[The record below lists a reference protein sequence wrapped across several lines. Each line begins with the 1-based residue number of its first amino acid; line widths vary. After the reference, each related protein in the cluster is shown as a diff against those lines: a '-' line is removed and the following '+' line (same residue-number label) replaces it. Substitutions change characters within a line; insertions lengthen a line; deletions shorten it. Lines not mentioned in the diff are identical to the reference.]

1 LYPAAVTPFT
11 ESGEI
16 DYVSLLKLL
25 SWFKAN
31 ESTGVVLAG
40 TNGEGPSLSAVEKRD
55 LVREAV
61 RLTDLPIILGIATPS
76 LEEAVWLSEQAR
88 KSGAVGVLVMPP
100 AYFREVPEV
109 NIQLWFEALAR
120 RTSAPIFLY
129 NFPNRTGITLSADLV
144 AELAKVDNIV
154 GLKDSSGERG
164 NLESYRQAFPSG
176 SLFVGDERL
185 IPEALAQGWSGSISG
200 AANVLPLWLSRAAQP
215 GGSAASALIPNILD
229 QVRAS
234 GQPMAH
240 KAILKSLGVIGSD
253 AVRLPLTQSA
263 FPAELALAISK
274 LQA

>member
-1 LYPAAVTPFT
+1 M
-11 ESGEI
+11 
-16 DYVSLLKLL
+16 LKLL

-31 ESTGVVLAG
+31 ECTGVVLAG

-88 KSGAVGVLVMPP
+88 KAGAVGVLVMPP
-100 AYFREVPEV
+100 AYFREVPEA
-109 NIQLWFEALAR
+109 NIRLWFEALAK
-120 RTSAPIFLY
+120 RTSSPILLY
-129 NFPNRTGITLSADLV
+129 NFPKRTGITLSAELV
-144 AELAKVDNIV
+144 AELARVDNIV
-154 GLKDSSGERG
+154 GLKDSSGESG

-200 AANVLPLWLSRAAQP
+200 AANVLPLWLSRATQP
-215 GGSAASALIPNILD
+215 GGIAASAFIANILD

-253 AVRLPLTQSA
+253 AVRLPLTPSA
-263 FPAELALAISK
+263 FPTELALEILK

>member
-1 LYPAAVTPFT
+1 MYPAAVPPFT

-31 ESTGVVLAG
+31 ECSGVVLAG

-88 KSGAVGVLVMPP
+88 KAGAVGVLVMPP
-100 AYFREVPEV
+100 AYFREVPEA
-109 NIQLWFEALAR
+109 NIHLWFEALAK
-120 RTSAPIFLY
+120 RTSSPILLY
-129 NFPNRTGITLSADLV
+129 NFPKRTGITLSAELV

-154 GLKDSSGERG
+154 GLKDSSGEKG

-185 IPEALAQGWSGSISG
+185 IPESLAQGWSGSISG
-200 AANVLPLWLSRAAQP
+200 AANVLPLWLSRAVQP
-215 GGSAASALIPNILD
+215 GGSAARALIADILD

-253 AVRLPLTQSA
+253 VVRLPLTQSA

>member
-1 LYPAAVTPFT
+1 
-11 ESGEI
+11 
-16 DYVSLLKLL
+16 
-25 SWFKAN
+25 
-31 ESTGVVLAG
+31 VVLAG

-88 KSGAVGVLVMPP
+88 KAGAVGVLVMPP
-100 AYFREVPEV
+100 AYFREVPEA
-109 NIQLWFEALAR
+109 NIQLWFEALAK
-120 RTSAPIFLY
+120 RTSSPILLY
-129 NFPNRTGITLSADLV
+129 NFPKRTGITLSAELV

-154 GLKDSSGERG
+154 GLKDSSGEKG

-215 GGSAASALIPNILD
+215 GGSAASALIADILD

-253 AVRLPLTQSA
+253 AVRLPLTQAA

>member
-1 LYPAAVTPFT
+1 MYPAAVTPFT

-31 ESTGVVLAG
+31 ECTGVVLAG

-88 KSGAVGVLVMPP
+88 KAGAVGVLVMPP
-100 AYFREVPEV
+100 AYFREVPEA
-109 NIQLWFEALAR
+109 NIQLWFEALAK
-120 RTSAPIFLY
+120 RTSSPILLY
-129 NFPNRTGITLSADLV
+129 NFPKRTGITLSAELV

-154 GLKDSSGERG
+154 GLKDSSGEKG

-215 GGSAASALIPNILD
+215 GGSAASALIADILD

-253 AVRLPLTQSA
+253 AVRLPLTQAA

>member
-1 LYPAAVTPFT
+1 MYPAAVTPFT

-25 SWFKAN
+25 CWFKAN
-31 ESTGVVLAG
+31 ECTGVVLAG

-129 NFPNRTGITLSADLV
+129 NFPKRTGITLSADLV

-215 GGSAASALIPNILD
+215 GGSAASALIANILD